1 VQVEGRQS
9 RSLRL
14 TIDPGA
20 EYRDILSA
28 FDSIALPTTPLGADN
43 LRFAVLELVNNS
55 LRAHR
60 ERGIQKE
67 ILVDIYDTDDLLII
81 QIRDFGGGF
90 DPGKLPYSLDAD
102 VKTVD
107 IMGEPF
113 QEYQKKN
120 DFKRFGMGLYIAK
133 KSFDQFLLL
142 FLDGKGAPVP
152 WTPGT
157 TAGTL
162 IRLSIATGADGR
174 NTKGAD
180 GGR

>member
-1 VQVEGRQS
+1 
-9 RSLRL
+9 L

-28 FDSIALPTTPLGADN
+28 FDSIALPTTNLGADN
-43 LRFAVLELVNNS
+43 LRFAILELVNNS

-60 ERGIQKE
+60 ERGVQKE
-67 ILVDIYDTDDLLII
+67 ILVDIYCADDLLII

-102 VKTVD
+102 VRSVN
-107 IMGEPF
+107 IMSESF

-120 DFKRFGMGLYIAK
+120 NFKRFGMGLYIAK
-133 KSFDQFLLL
+133 KTFDQFLLL
-142 FLDGKGAPVP
+142 FLDGKGAPAP

-162 IRLSIATGADGR
+162 IRLAIATRDGPQEG
-174 NTKGAD
+174 KGGDRGIRTAKA
-180 GGR
+180 